1 MPPTEAEATE
11 TEQQTAEEESAEERA
26 AQHTR
31 QRHSSLPFVVPLA
44 IGLAVV
50 GAAYLLLSLTL
61 DLSMWVDA
69 AFLVVLAI
77 GATHLGLSIV
87 WRFYPPESADSDA
100 VNATFATVATIYA
113 LLFGFVL
120 VIVWQATADAGTSV
134 SREANAIVEID
145 QMAGG
150 FSAESQGRVENATR
164 GYVEAVIEDEWPK
177 LDRGE
182 VSEPAEVALAELWTT
197 YTTMSTADR
206 SSPLYAQSIARMNEL
221 GDARR
226 ARLSANGS
234 ALPSLVWV
242 LLWAGAV
249 LTLFLAY
256 LFKVD
261 SIRLQR
267 VLLTLLTG
275 VMMLALFLV
284 AALDRPFDD
293 RLPVTTDTFERVQA
307 TITR

>member
-1 MPPTEAEATE
+1 MTE
-11 TEQQTAEEESAEERA
+11 TETPEPTTEEAAESRA
-26 AQHTR
+26 AQR
-31 QRHSSLPFVVPLA
+31 ARRRASSLRLMVPLA
-44 IGLAVV
+44 GGLVAV
-50 GAAYLLLSLTL
+50 GAIYLVLKLSIG
-61 DLSMWVDA
+61 LSMWVDA

-77 GATHLGLSIV
+77 GAAHLGLSIV
-87 WRFYPPESADSDA
+87 WRFYPPQSADSDA

-113 LLFGFVL
+113 LLFGFVI
-120 VIVWQATADAGTSV
+120 VIVWQAVTDVQVAVT
-134 SREANAIVEID
+134 RETNAIVELD

-150 FSAESQGRVENATR
+150 FSTADQRRVQNASR
-164 GYVEAVIEDEWPK
+164 AYVRAVIEDEWPK

-182 VSEPAEVALAELWTT
+182 VSEPAEAALAELWST
-197 YTTMSTADR
+197 YTSMSATDR
-206 SSPLYAQSIARMNEL
+206 SSPLYSQSIQRMNDL

-234 ALPSLVWV
+234 ALPDLLWV
-242 LLWAGAV
+242 LLWSGAV

-275 VMMLALFLV
+275 VMALALFLV

-293 RLPVTTDTFERVQA
+293 RLPVTTDTFGRVQT
-307 TITR
+307 TINR

>member
-1 MPPTEAEATE
+1 MPMTETDATE
-11 TEQQTAEEESAEERA
+11 SQTTEEAAGTRA
-26 AQHTR
+26 AQRTR
-31 QRHSSLPFVVPLA
+31 LRHSSLRLMVPLA
-44 IGLAVV
+44 IGLLAIGLIYLVLRLTV
-50 GAAYLLLSLTL
+50 G
-61 DLSMWVDA
+61 LSMWVDA

-87 WRFYPPESADSDA
+87 WRFYPPQSADSDA

-113 LLFGFVL
+113 LLFGFVI
-120 VIVWQATADAGTSV
+120 VIVWQATADAGSAV
-134 SREANAIVEID
+134 SREANAVVELD

-150 FSAESQGRVENATR
+150 FSAESQSSVENATR
-164 GYVEAVIEDEWPK
+164 RYVEAVIEDEWPK

-182 VSEPAEVALAELWTT
+182 VSEPAEAALSELWNT
-197 YTTMSTADR
+197 YTSMSAADR
-206 SSPLYAQSIARMNEL
+206 SSPLYSQSIARMNEL

-226 ARLSANGS
+226 ARLGSNGS
-234 ALPSLVWV
+234 ALPGLLWV

-256 LFKVD
+256 LFKVN

-275 VMMLALFLV
+275 VMTLALFLV
-284 AALDRPFDD
+284 ASLDRPFDD
-293 RLPVTTDTFERVQA
+293 RLPVTTDTFERVQV